1 MLLEISAYSLDD
13 AIRAETAGA
22 HRIELCSDAA
32 TGGVTPSAGTI
43 QTAREHLRIPLF
55 VIIRPRPGSFVY
67 SDAEFA
73 SMRRD
78 IEICKSLKVD
88 GVVLGLLTANNDIDR
103 DRTAQLVELA
113 RPMEVTF
120 HRAFDLT
127 PNPLRALEQVIAS
140 GCSRLLTSGHHSTAL
155 EGATEIASLVSA
167 ARGKIVIMPGAGVR
181 SSNIAELARRT
192 GAAEFHSSARTT
204 ATRESGLAQSF
215 AEPQRLDPA
224 EIEALRDIAASSS
237 GIR

>member
-22 HRIELCSDAA
+22 HRIELCADAA
-32 TGGVTPSAGTI
+32 TGGVTPSLGTI

-88 GVVLGLLTANNDIDR
+88 GVALGLLSSSNEIDVE
-103 DRTAQLVELA
+103 RTSQLVEAA
-113 RPMEVTF
+113 RPMQVTF

-127 PNPLRALEQVIAS
+127 PDPSRALQNVIAT

-155 EGATEIASLVSA
+155 EGANEIAQLVTTASG
-167 ARGKIVIMPGAGVR
+167 RIFIMPGGGIR
-181 SSNIAELARRT
+181 STNIARIAKQT
-192 GAAEFHSSARTT
+192 GAKEFHSSARTS
-204 ATRESGLAQSF
+204 ANRPSGIAQAF
-215 AEPQRLDPA
+215 AEPQRLDED
-224 EIEALRDIAASSS
+224 EIKALRHIAASPFP
-237 GIR
+237 IR